1 MRFAD
6 KIVIVTGGGGEIGR
20 ATALRF
26 AREGA
31 VVVVADVSAQEA
43 EKVTVEINAEV
54 KNDLRVAWSY
64 ALDVARRADVEAMVG
79 RVVER
84 HGRIDVLC
92 NIAGIAPYEPILD
105 ATDANWYRTLDVN
118 LTGVFLCSQAVAR
131 VMVGQKRGPI
141 VNMASTNGIVGEFGL
156 SGYNASK
163 FGVVGLTM
171 TMAIELAP
179 HGIRVN
185 AAAPGMI
192 STKLS
197 RAVLAADPELSRSYL
212 KDKIPMGRFGSV
224 DEVAAGVAFLASDE
238 ASFVTGHSL
247 VVDGGQLTF

>member
-1 MRFAD
+1 MRFKD
-6 KIVIVTGGGGEIGR
+6 RIVIITGGGGEIGR
-20 ATALRF
+20 STALRF

-31 VVVVADVSAQEA
+31 TVIVTDLNGEA
-43 EKVTVEINAEV
+43 AKETAAEINEGIAGET
-54 KNDLRVAWSY
+54 RRAW
-64 ALDVARRADVEAMVG
+64 AAPLDVASNDEVEGLVNAVIQ
-79 RVVER
+79 R

-92 NIAGIAPYEPILD
+92 NIAGIGPYEPILE
-105 ATDANWYRTLDVN
+105 ATEEIWQKTIEVN
-118 LTGVFLCSQAVAR
+118 LTGVFLCSRAVAKQ
-131 VMVGQKRGPI
+131 MVKQKGGSI
-141 VNMASTNGIVGEFGL
+141 VNMASTNGIVGEYGL

-192 STKLS
+192 STRLS
-197 RAVLAADPELSRSYL
+197 QAVLDTDPKLAESYF
-212 KDKIPMGRFGSV
+212 KDKIPMGRFGTTE
-224 DEVAAGVAFLASDE
+224 EVAAVVAFLASDD
-238 ASFVTGHSL
+238 ASFVTGHAL

>member
-1 MRFAD
+1 MRFKD
-6 KIVIVTGGGGEIGR
+6 RIVIITGGGGEIGR
-20 ATALRF
+20 STALRF

-31 VVVVADVSAQEA
+31 TVIVTDLNGEA
-43 EKVTVEINAEV
+43 AKETAAEINEGIAGET
-54 KNDLRVAWSY
+54 RRAWASP
-64 ALDVARRADVEAMVG
+64 LDVASNDEVEGLVNAVIQ
-79 RVVER
+79 R

-92 NIAGIAPYEPILD
+92 NIAGIGPYEPILE
-105 ATDANWYRTLDVN
+105 ATEEIWQKTIEVN
-118 LTGVFLCSQAVAR
+118 LTGVFLCSRAVAKQ
-131 VMVGQKRGPI
+131 MVKQKGGSI
-141 VNMASTNGIVGEFGL
+141 VNMASTNGIVGEYGL

-192 STKLS
+192 STRLS
-197 RAVLAADPELSRSYL
+197 QAVLDTDPKLAESYF
-212 KDKIPMGRFGSV
+212 KDKIPMGRFGTTE
-224 DEVAAGVAFLASDE
+224 EVAAVVAFLASDD
-238 ASFVTGHSL
+238 ASFVTGHAL

>member
-1 MRFAD
+1 MRFKD
-6 KIVIVTGGGGEIGR
+6 RIVIITGGGGEIGR
-20 ATALRF
+20 STALRF

-31 VVVVADVSAQEA
+31 TVIVTDLNGEA
-43 EKVTVEINAEV
+43 AKETAAEINEGIAGET
-54 KNDLRVAWSY
+54 RRAW
-64 ALDVARRADVEAMVG
+64 AAPLDVASNDEVEGLVNAVIQ
-79 RVVER
+79 R

-92 NIAGIAPYEPILD
+92 NIAGIGPYEPILE
-105 ATDANWYRTLDVN
+105 ATEEIWQKTIEVN
-118 LTGVFLCSQAVAR
+118 LTGVFLCSRAVAKQ
-131 VMVGQKRGPI
+131 MVKQKSGSI
-141 VNMASTNGIVGEFGL
+141 VNMASTNGIVGEYGL

-192 STKLS
+192 STRLS
-197 RAVLAADPELSRSYL
+197 QAVLDTDPKLAESYF
-212 KDKIPMGRFGSV
+212 KDKIPMGRFGTTE
-224 DEVAAGVAFLASDE
+224 EVAAVVAFLASDD
-238 ASFVTGHSL
+238 ASFVTGHAL

>member
-1 MRFAD
+1 MRFKD
-6 KIVIVTGGGGEIGR
+6 RIVIITGGGGEIGR
-20 ATALRF
+20 STALRF

-31 VVVVADVSAQEA
+31 TVIVTDLNGEA
-43 EKVTVEINAEV
+43 AKETAALINAGIAGET
-54 KNDLRVAWSY
+54 RRAW
-64 ALDVARRADVEAMVG
+64 AAPLDVASNDEVEGLVNAVIQ
-79 RVVER
+79 R

-92 NIAGIAPYEPILD
+92 NIAGIGPYEPILE
-105 ATDANWYRTLDVN
+105 ATEEIWQKTIEVN
-118 LTGVFLCSQAVAR
+118 LTGVFLCSRAVAKQ
-131 VMVGQKRGPI
+131 MVKQKGGSI
-141 VNMASTNGIVGEFGL
+141 VNMASTNGIVGEYGL

-192 STKLS
+192 STRLS
-197 RAVLAADPELSRSYL
+197 QAVLDTDPKLAESYF
-212 KDKIPMGRFGSV
+212 KDKIPMGRFGTTE
-224 DEVAAGVAFLASDE
+224 EVAAVVAFLASDD
-238 ASFVTGHSL
+238 ASFVTGHAL

>member
-1 MRFAD
+1 MRFKD
-6 KIVIVTGGGGEIGR
+6 RIVIITGGGGEIGR
-20 ATALRF
+20 STALRF

-31 VVVVADVSAQEA
+31 TVIVTDLNGEA
-43 EKVTVEINAEV
+43 AKETAAEINEGIAGETH
-54 KNDLRVAWSY
+54 RAW
-64 ALDVARRADVEAMVG
+64 AAPLDVASNDEVEGLVNAVIQ
-79 RVVER
+79 R

-92 NIAGIAPYEPILD
+92 NIAGIGPYEPILE
-105 ATDANWYRTLDVN
+105 ATEEIWQKTIEVN
-118 LTGVFLCSQAVAR
+118 LTGVFLCSRAVAKQ
-131 VMVGQKRGPI
+131 MVKQKNGAI
-141 VNMASTNGIVGEFGL
+141 VNMASTNGLVGEYGL

-192 STKLS
+192 STRLS
-197 RAVLAADPELSRSYL
+197 QAVLDTDPKLAESYF
-212 KDKIPMGRFGSV
+212 KDKIPMGRFGTTE
-224 DEVAAGVAFLASDE
+224 EVAAVVAFLASDD
-238 ASFVTGHSL
+238 ASFVTGHAL

>member
-1 MRFAD
+1 MRFKD
-6 KIVIVTGGGGEIGR
+6 RIVIITGGGGEIGR
-20 ATALRF
+20 STALRF

-31 VVVVADVSAQEA
+31 TVIVTDLNGEA
-43 EKVTVEINAEV
+43 AKETAAEINEGIAGET
-54 KNDLRVAWSY
+54 RRAWASP
-64 ALDVARRADVEAMVG
+64 LDVASNDEVEGLVNAVIQ
-79 RVVER
+79 R

-92 NIAGIAPYEPILD
+92 NIAGIGPYEPILE
-105 ATDANWYRTLDVN
+105 ATEEIWQKTIEVN
-118 LTGVFLCSQAVAR
+118 LTGVFLCSRAVAKQ
-131 VMVGQKRGPI
+131 MVKQKSGSI
-141 VNMASTNGIVGEFGL
+141 VNMASTNGIVGEYGL

-192 STKLS
+192 STRLS
-197 RAVLAADPELSRSYL
+197 QAVLDTDPKLAESYF
-212 KDKIPMGRFGSV
+212 KDKIPMGRFGTTE
-224 DEVAAGVAFLASDE
+224 EVAAVVAFLASDD
-238 ASFVTGHSL
+238 ASFVTGHAL

>member
-1 MRFAD
+1 MRFKD
-6 KIVIVTGGGGEIGR
+6 RIVIITGGGGEIGR
-20 ATALRF
+20 STALRF

-31 VVVVADVSAQEA
+31 TVIVTDLNGEA
-43 EKVTVEINAEV
+43 AKETAAEINEGIAGET
-54 KNDLRVAWSY
+54 RRAW
-64 ALDVARRADVEAMVG
+64 AAPLDVASNDEVEGLVKAVIQ
-79 RVVER
+79 R

-92 NIAGIAPYEPILD
+92 NIAGIGPYEPILE
-105 ATDANWYRTLDVN
+105 ATEEIWQKTIEVN
-118 LTGVFLCSQAVAR
+118 LTGVFLCSRAVAKQ
-131 VMVGQKRGPI
+131 MVKQKGGSI
-141 VNMASTNGIVGEFGL
+141 VNMASTNGIVGEYGL

-192 STKLS
+192 STRLS
-197 RAVLAADPELSRSYL
+197 QAVLDTDPKLAESYF
-212 KDKIPMGRFGSV
+212 KDKIPMGRFGTTE
-224 DEVAAGVAFLASDE
+224 EVAAVVAFLASDD
-238 ASFVTGHSL
+238 ASFVTGHAL

>member
-6 KIVIVTGGGGEIGR
+6 KVVIVTGGGGEIGR

-43 EKVTVEINAEV
+43 EKVTAEINAEV

-105 ATDANWYRTLDVN
+105 ATDANWQRTLDVN
-118 LTGVFLCSQAVAR
+118 LTGIFLCSQAVAR
-131 VMVGQKRGPI
+131 VMVGQKRGAI

-179 HGIRVN
+179 HGVRVN

-197 RAVLAADPELSRSYL
+197 RAVLDAAPELARSYL

-224 DEVAAGVAFLASDE
+224 DEVAAVVAFLASDE